1 VPTAPII
8 TQKFSDFV
16 KKFAIERGMPDMRL
30 TFVPHPVAKK
40 PAAVCRRYLLGKDPV
55 TGIPV
60 MDEIIAALTQ
70 PLHDGERR
78 GGLGL
83 DP

>member
-1 VPTAPII
+1 MADEPGIDHAFTATDDYGIR
-8 TQKFSDFV
+8 FEHAYS
-16 KKFAIERGMPDMRL
+16 G
-30 TFVPHPVAKK
+30 
-40 PAAVCRRYLLGKDPV
+40 AVSFLRRRYTKDLAGIDVAV